1 MTGDFAGALSILRKD
16 ILIELRTRQALL
28 AMTLFALLTVLIL
41 AFAFE
46 PTREE
51 VKAIGP
57 GLLWVAFAFSGTIGL
72 EHTLSTERE
81 EGGMEALLLAPV
93 DRGMIYL
100 AKAAANIVFMTAAEV
115 VTLPFFVVFYNA
127 DIASFLPELLLVNLL
142 GTIGFCA
149 VGTLLS
155 VVTAQTKM
163 RGVLLPVILFPM
175 IVPVFLAA
183 VEGTSALFRGDAP
196 SGAIRLLAVYD
207 IVFLAVGFMTF
218 GFVVEE

>member
-1 MTGDFAGALSILRKD
+1 MKGRAGGFGAILAKD
-16 ILIELRTRQALL
+16 ILIELRTRQALIS
-28 AMTLFALLTVLIL
+28 MSLFALLTVLIL

-51 VKAIGP
+51 TKMIGP

-81 EGGMEALLLAPV
+81 EGGMEGLLLSPV
-93 DRGMIYL
+93 DRGTIYA
-100 AKAAANIVFMTAAEV
+100 AKLAANTIFMTVAELLTIPFFMIFYNV
-115 VTLPFFVVFYNA
+115 NVLPF
-127 DIASFLPELLLVNLL
+127 LPALLLLNLL

-155 VVTAQTKM
+155 VVTAQTKL

-175 IVPVFLAA
+175 VVPVLLAA
-183 VEGTSALFRGDAP
+183 VEGTAALFRGDPAG
-196 SGAIRLLAVYD
+196 GAFRLLAVYD
-207 IVFLAVGFMTF
+207 VVFVTGGYLTF
-218 GFVVEE
+218 GYVVEE